1 MYVIYLY
8 MCMYIDIYIYICIYV
23 LTLCFLQGLAHQ
35 MYDIKGSN
43 KEQYAHLKKDRLKPC
58 GALHH

>member
-1 MYVIYLY
+1 
-8 MCMYIDIYIYICIYV
+8 MCMYVYIHIYICMYV

-43 KEQYAHLKKDRLKPC
+43 KEQYAHLKKYRLKVC